1 MRVAVSA
8 CLVGQKCRYDGNHCK
23 RDILDTFLKEHE
35 IIPVCPEC
43 LAGFS
48 IPREPIE
55 ILDGKVITRS
65 GKDVTSSL
73 EKGVEKALSILKE
86 TNEIVILKSRS
97 PSCGVGFTYDGTFS
111 GCLIHRWNVCQGT
124 QKRKMGLLSFL
135 QRLD

>member
-55 ILDGKVITRS
+55 ILDGKVIIRS

-86 TNEIVILKSRS
+86 NKIEIVILKSRS

-111 GCLIHRWNVCQGT
+111 GCLIQQDGIFARALKKNG
-124 QKRKMGLLSFL
+124 FFIL
-135 QRLD
+135 QVD